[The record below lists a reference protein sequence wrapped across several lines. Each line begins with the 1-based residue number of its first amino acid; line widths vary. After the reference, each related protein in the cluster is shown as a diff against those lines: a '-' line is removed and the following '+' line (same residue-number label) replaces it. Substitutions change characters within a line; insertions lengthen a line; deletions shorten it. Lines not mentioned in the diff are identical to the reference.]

1 MTAPTRRL
9 LACAAA
15 AATTLGLLTGCTGGS
30 ATADPTPVATASP
43 APSPTPTT
51 AAPEAVAPQWTA
63 AMDEV
68 SPAGA
73 TAVLEYFFA
82 LYPYVAVTG
91 DTAEWDRLSHPGCIF
106 CASVSQRFGGKQSA
120 VAPATPG
127 LSQVSATELEP
138 GVYFSIE
145 ASLTETHDDGT
156 VTHST
161 VLAGVVRE
169 GNGWLIRAVQV
180 DEVAAPDA

>member
-68 SPAGA
+68 SPQA
-73 TAVLEYFFA
+73 
-82 LYPYVAVTG
+82 PP
-91 DTAEWDRLSHPGCIF
+91 LSW
-106 CASVSQRFGGKQSA
+106 STSSRS
-120 VAPATPG
+120 TPT
-127 LSQVSATELEP
+127 S
-138 GVYFSIE
+138 
-145 ASLTETHDDGT
+145 
-156 VTHST
+156 
-161 VLAGVVRE
+161 R
-169 GNGWLIRAVQV
+169 
-180 DEVAAPDA
+180 

>member
-1 MTAPTRRL
+1 MHLLRQRQPAFRRQ
-9 LACAAA
+9 
-15 AATTLGLLTGCTGGS
+15 
-30 ATADPTPVATASP
+30 
-43 APSPTPTT
+43 
-51 AAPEAVAPQWTA
+51 AVRRGT
-63 AMDEV
+63 
-68 SPAGA
+68 
-73 TAVLEYFFA
+73 
-82 LYPYVAVTG
+82 
-91 DTAEWDRLSHPGCIF
+91 SH
-106 CASVSQRFGGKQSA
+106 
-120 VAPATPG
+120 PG